1 MEVIYC
7 IYLEVFSHYPALK
20 SKIPFGDVKVNP
32 SVATSLSLLYAVPYD
47 LLYDSEAIHIMP
59 NYT

>member
-32 SVATSLSLLYAVPYD
+32 SVATSLKSSL
-47 LLYDSEAIHIMP
+47 
-59 NYT
+59 